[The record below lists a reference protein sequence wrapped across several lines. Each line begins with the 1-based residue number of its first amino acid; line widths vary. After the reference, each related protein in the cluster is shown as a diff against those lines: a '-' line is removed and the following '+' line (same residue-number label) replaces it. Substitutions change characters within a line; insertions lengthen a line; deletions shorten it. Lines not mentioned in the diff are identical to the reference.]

1 MKISLEKF
9 AGYSIHGYEPGAVSV
24 RGSGTG
30 DGPEGEQDITVYR
43 RSIIISP
50 GELVPDWAPRSMDD
64 LRAHHTAEL
73 ARFGAQVVLL
83 GSGEAMRFPPAE
95 VLRPL
100 IEAGVGYE
108 VMDTGAA
115 CRTYN
120 ILAAEGRLVAA
131 GLIIG

>member
-24 RGSGTG
+24 RGPVAA
-30 DGPEGEQDITVYR
+30 GPQGGEPEITVHH
-43 RSIIISP
+43 RSIIVSP
-50 GELVPDWAPRSMDD
+50 GELVPEWAPHTLDE
-64 LRAHHTAEL
+64 LQPAHTAQL
-73 ARFGAQVVLL
+73 AGFGAQVVLL
-83 GSGEAMRFPPAE
+83 GSGTSMRFPPAE

-100 IEAGVGYE
+100 VEAGVGFE

>member
-24 RGSGTG
+24 RGPVA
-30 DGPEGEQDITVYR
+30 DDRPQREPEITVYR
-43 RSIIISP
+43 RSIIITP
-50 GELVPDWAPRSMDD
+50 GELIPDWAPQALGD
-64 LRAHHTAEL
+64 LQPAHVEQL

-83 GSGEAMRFPPAE
+83 GSGTSMGFPKAE
-95 VLRPL
+95 SLRPL
-100 IEAGVGYE
+100 IEAGLGYE

-131 GLIIG
+131 GLIID